1 MWSRAALG
9 RQFKNSCD
17 LKIYLPSR
25 TQRYLHMSDAVP
37 PGWVLWKHY
46 CSWESVFT
54 SVLFFLCHTA
64 SAVLKSK
71 KREEKVIKWCFHQKV
86 REAFSSLSSLLK
98 VGLSKCI
105 LVRER
110 EMSVTDLGHL

>member
-1 MWSRAALG
+1 METLLQLG
-9 RQFKNSCD
+9 KCFYFSAIFSVPHCLCC
-17 LKIYLPSR
+17 LKK
-25 TQRYLHMSDAVP
+25 Q
-37 PGWVLWKHY
+37 
-46 CSWESVFT
+46 
-54 SVLFFLCHTA
+54 
-64 SAVLKSK
+64 